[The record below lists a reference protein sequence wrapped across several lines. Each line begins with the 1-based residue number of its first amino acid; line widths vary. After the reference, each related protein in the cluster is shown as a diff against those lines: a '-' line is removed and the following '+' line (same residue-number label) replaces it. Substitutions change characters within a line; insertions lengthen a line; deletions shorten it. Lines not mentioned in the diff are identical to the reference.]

1 MGQDSFGCGN
11 CSLCGGRAHV
21 GESLRLGLRDFA
33 LGHLRVPLNE
43 LLDLRFCLD
52 GTSLGLG
59 AGDDRLRLVL
69 GFLQLALVGG
79 KQGFRF
85 RFETARLVQLQLDT
99 IAAVIDALH
108 HELVHLEI
116 AEDANEDNEGYGDPE
131 FSFEHV
137 RSQCLSTFVTASATS
152 SLAGVTPASRCTM
165 AGAVSLAMPCTFAI
179 AADRV
184 AAIAFSA
191 SAVWAWSFVSTS
203 LRRASAAFAAFSRVS
218 LARVCARPRAS
229 ANAFSLAAIAA
240 SDSLFRRCASAR
252 SLSTRWR
259 RASRIEPTRGN
270 AIRDINR

>member
-1 MGQDSFGCGN
+1 MRQNPF
-11 CSLCGGRAHV
+11 GGRAHV
-21 GESLRLGLRDFA
+21 GKRLRFSLRNLAF
-33 LGHLRVPLNE
+33 GHLGVPLDEFLE
-43 LLDLRFCLD
+43 LGFRL
-52 GTSLGLG
+52 GGKPAGLGLG
-59 AGDDRLRLVL
+59 TGDDRLRLVL
-69 GFLQLALVGG
+69 GFLQLALVAGQ
-79 KQGFRF
+79 QGLRF
-85 RFETARLVQLQLDT
+85 RLETARLFEFRLNA
-99 IAAVIDALH
+99 IPAVVDALH
-108 HELVHLEI
+108 HPLVHLEI
-116 AEDANEDNEGYGDPE
+116 AEHANENDEGYGHPK
-131 FSFEHV
+131 FGFEH
-137 RSQCLSTFVTASATS
+137 RSSQRLSTFLTASATS
-152 SLAGVTPASRCTM
+152 SFAGVTPASRWTM

-184 AAIAFSA
+184 PAIAFSA
-191 SAVWAWSFVSTS
+191 SAMRAWSFASTS

>member
-1 MGQDSFGCGN
+1 M
-11 CSLCGGRAHV
+11 
-21 GESLRLGLRDFA
+21 
-33 LGHLRVPLNE
+33 PLDE

-52 GTSLGLG
+52 GKSFGLGLG
-59 AGDDRLRLVL
+59 AGDDRLRLVF

-99 IAAVIDALH
+99 IAAVVDALH

-165 AGAVSLAMPCTFAI
+165 AGGVSLAMPRKFAI
-179 AADRV
+179 PACVAGGGSSAIPGAFAIPGDRV
-184 AAIAFSA
+184 SGIAFSA
-191 SAVWAWSFVSTS
+191 SAMPAWSFASTS
-203 LRRASAAFAAFSRVS
+203 LRRAS
-218 LARVCARPRAS
+218 
-229 ANAFSLAAIAA
+229 
-240 SDSLFRRCASAR
+240 
-252 SLSTRWR
+252 
-259 RASRIEPTRGN
+259 
-270 AIRDINR
+270 